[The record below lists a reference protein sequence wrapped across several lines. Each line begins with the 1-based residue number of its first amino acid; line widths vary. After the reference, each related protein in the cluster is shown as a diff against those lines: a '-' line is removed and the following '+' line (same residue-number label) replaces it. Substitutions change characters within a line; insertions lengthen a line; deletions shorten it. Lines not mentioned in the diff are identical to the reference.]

1 MDNAENMVLALKA
14 LSWCKCTFKSEPGGL
29 KERSSEMNTDRKSIR
44 AYNNMI
50 KDFPWLWAIMPIQHH
65 EYTNIIVD
73 YAEESIFNTSF
84 LKNTTMSCDTWI
96 KTSTEGRHSKVKQ
109 IEYFNDKRMK
119 KFKEEEEIK
128 KKLEEQKKFAKEY
141 RSQASYR
148 SYRKEETTNEY
159 VMIGGTGWSISRR
172 KGESRSDFM
181 ERVGDAKRDYLDGLR

>member
-96 KTSTEGRHSKVKQ
+96 KTSTEGRNSKVKQ
-109 IEYFNDKRMK
+109 IEYFNDKIELLSQIHQAIED
-119 KFKEEEEIK
+119 FEI
-128 KKLEEQKKFAKEY
+128 LD
-141 RSQASYR
+141 
-148 SYRKEETTNEY
+148 Y
-159 VMIGGTGWSISRR
+159 VVFCI
-172 KGESRSDFM
+172 KSRSNWVFPYESNILIYRPPK
-181 ERVGDAKRDYLDGLR
+181 ERSDDCYRDYIYGLFVKNKNASLVA